1 MLLRM
6 VTVHSWRPWIIS
18 ARPGQHAVRGNFC
31 EAANRYERRC
41 VGLAVSAQIAT
52 RTKAFV
58 RAVAVIGFFV
68 GRVGPTL
75 GIDIGLFENGAPE
88 AVLRRQY
95 RVVECRAHAQPSLR
109 PGI

>member
-6 VTVHSWRPWIIS
+6 VAVHSWRPWIIS

-52 RTKAFV
+52 RAKAFLRTV
-58 RAVAVIGFFV
+58 TVIGFFV

-75 GIDIGLFENGAPE
+75 GINIGLLENGAPE

-95 RVVECRAHAQPSLR
+95 RVVECRAHARPSLR

>member
-18 ARPGQHAVRGNFC
+18 ACPVQHAIGGDFGETTHRDEC
-31 EAANRYERRC
+31 RC

-52 RTKAFV
+52 RAKAFLRTV
-58 RAVAVIGFFV
+58 TVIGFCV
-68 GRVGPTL
+68 SRVGPTL
-75 GIDIGLFENGAPE
+75 GINIGLLENGAPE